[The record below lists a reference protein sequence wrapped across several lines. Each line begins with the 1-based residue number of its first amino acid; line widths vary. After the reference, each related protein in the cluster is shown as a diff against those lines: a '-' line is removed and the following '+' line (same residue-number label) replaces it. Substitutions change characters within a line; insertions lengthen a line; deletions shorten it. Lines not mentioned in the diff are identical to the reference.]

1 MCIRDSSYR
10 EGLPRSLLEAQAI
23 GRPIITTNAP
33 GCIDLIVNQSN
44 GYSCKLK
51 NKEDLFK
58 KIELMINIK
67 HKERVKMGQIG
78 RQIVENQYD
87 QVKVIK
93 TYLGEIKTLIINQCI
108 DPGIKLLLLSLMFQC
123 Y

>member
-1 MCIRDSSYR
+1 MKNYITKADIVVLPSYR

-78 RQIVENQYD
+78 RKIVENQYD

-93 TYLGEIKTLIINQCI
+93 TYLGEIKTLIV
-108 DPGIKLLLLSLMFQC
+108 K
-123 Y
+123 